1 MAFTKFKTTKAG
13 KRFLLS
19 CMDTGDFQIHSLV
32 LGSGEYSGD
41 KSLIEDVVTPE
52 IVFTAEELSI
62 FYKEG
67 RLTVQARFTNEQLE
81 SKLLWREYGVYV
93 TDGTTTLLYCY
104 DNAGDEPVPIA
115 TLNGGP
121 AIDNIL
127 SVELVIDEDAVT
139 NIQFTPPAN
148 IETADVVT
156 ESGVLPVT
164 GAAVYKHVAQKL
176 KQTLSLHSCEATIPA
191 TGWSSASPYSII
203 VPVEG
208 LLETDYPSATLIQT
222 GDEAVDK
229 PMREAWGLI
238 TRMTSFN
245 DYFIAYAAEGIP
257 AVDIPIKI
265 KVVR

>member
-1 MAFTKFKTTKAG
+1 MAFTKYRTTTAG
-13 KRFLLS
+13 RKFRLA

-32 LGSGEYSGD
+32 LGSGEYNGD
-41 KSLIEDVVTPE
+41 KALISDVVTPE
-52 IVFTAEELSI
+52 IVFPVDNLSVSYENGQLTI
-62 FYKEG
+62 EA
-67 RLTVQARFTNEQLE
+67 RLTNEHLE
-81 SKLLWREYGVYV
+81 SNIYWREYGVYV

-104 DNAGDEPVPIA
+104 DNAGDDPVLISP
-115 TLNGGP
+115 LNNGP
-121 AIDNIL
+121 AIDNII
-127 SVELVIDEDAVT
+127 SVIMVVDEEAVT
-139 NIQFTPPAN
+139 NVKFTPRLS
-148 IETADVVT
+148 IETDDEITADG
-156 ESGVLPVT
+156 SLPVT

-191 TGWSSASPYSII
+191 TGWSSAAPYSII